1 MYLHIG
7 GDVLIRKKDIIAIID
22 YENVNRSQITEEFL
36 ELAELEG
43 LLEKID
49 NDSQPKSFIV
59 TDSKVYLS
67 SISSTTLYKRST
79 SCNLKSYYK

>member
-22 YENVNRSQITEEFL
+22 YENVDRSQITEEFL

-79 SCNLKSYYK
+79 SCNFKSYYK